1 MTQREKLTVLV
12 AKLKAHNF
20 FDGPYMISRAEG
32 AVILKAMEYHLK
44 NLEYNHER
52 YMARQDE
59 LNQRSKD
66 RYRQKKMEVLNDVRT

>member
-1 MTQREKLTVLV
+1 
-12 AKLKAHNF
+12 
-20 FDGPYMISRAEG
+20 MISRAEG

-66 RYRQKKMEVLNDVRT
+66 RYRQKKMEVFNDVRT